1 MKSFYYRRPS
11 SIEEACDLLR
21 EPSGQVK
28 ALAGGT
34 DLLIATKQGK
44 IRPNM
49 VVSLRD
55 IPRLSF
61 IRVTPRSEAVI
72 GSMISLEEIESS
84 NDIRRYLP
92 AVAEAASYVG
102 SPQVRSR
109 ATVGGNLCHAAPS
122 ADMAPILMAYDAS
135 VVLADCGKERTVKLK
150 DFFTG
155 PGQTVLKSGELMR
168 EIHIPISPERSFGK
182 YFKVWRSSMDIAL
195 VGVAV
200 RVELEIGS
208 EICKNVRLILG
219 AVGPTPIRAKASELI
234 VEGKELSDDLVN
246 EAAESAVKESRPI
259 SDVRSS
265 ESYRR
270 HMVRVLTRRAL
281 ESARSWA
288 QKGGEL

>member
-44 IRPNM
+44 LRPNM

-55 IPRLSF
+55 IPKLSF
-61 IRVTPRSEAVI
+61 ILVTPGSEAVI
-72 GSMISLEEIESS
+72 GSMVSLEEIELS

-102 SPQVRSR
+102 STQVRTR
-109 ATVGGNLCHAAPS
+109 ATMGGNLCNAAPS
-122 ADMAPILMAYDAS
+122 ADMAPILMAHDAS
-135 VVLADCGKERTVKLK
+135 IVLADCGKERTVKL
-150 DFFTG
+150 DAFFTG

-168 EIHIPISPERSFGK
+168 EIHIPIYPKQSFSK
-182 YFKVWRSSMDIAL
+182 YLKVGRSSMDIAV

-200 RVELEIGS
+200 RVELEVGS

-234 VEGKELSDDLVN
+234 VEGKELSDDLINKV
-246 EAAESAVKESRPI
+246 AESAVKESRPI

-281 ESARSWA
+281 SEARSWA
-288 QKGGEL
+288 KRGGE

>member
-44 IRPNM
+44 LRPNM

-55 IPRLSF
+55 IPTLSF
-61 IRVTPRSEAVI
+61 IRVTPGSEAVI
-72 GSMISLEEIESS
+72 GSMVSLEEIELS
-84 NDIRRYLP
+84 NDIRSYLP

-102 SPQVRSR
+102 STQVRTR
-109 ATVGGNLCHAAPS
+109 ATMGGNLCNAAPS
-122 ADMAPILMAYDAS
+122 ADMAPILMANDAS
-135 VVLADCGKERTVKLK
+135 IVLADCGKERTVKL
-150 DFFTG
+150 DAFFTG
-155 PGQTVLKSGELMR
+155 PGKTVMKSGELMS
-168 EIHIPISPERSFGK
+168 EIRIPISPKQSFSK
-182 YFKVWRSSMDIAL
+182 YLKVGRSSMDIAV

-200 RVELEIGS
+200 RVDLEVGS

-219 AVGPTPIRAKASELI
+219 AVGPTPIRAKASEFIL
-234 VEGKELSDDLVN
+234 EGKELSDDIINKV
-246 EAAESAVKESRPI
+246 AESAVKESRPI

-281 ESARSWA
+281 SEARSWA
-288 QKGGEL
+288 KRGGE